1 MNDST
6 AAPIGTSTAAAPTA
20 AATADELLARAHA
33 LDAADPLAAYRERF
47 YGTDAAATSAGSSGR
62 ITGMPVAYFDGNSL
76 GRPALAS
83 FERIEKFLRADWG
96 TRLIRSWDE
105 QWMQLP
111 MDLGDA
117 LGAAALGAAA
127 GQTFIGDSTSVLLY
141 KLARAAVAP
150 LPEDARRAGEAGL
163 AVPAGRGGRTEI
175 VVDSDNFPT
184 DRYLLE
190 GIAAERGMT
199 LRWIAADTSAGVT
212 PEQVAAV
219 LSEKT
224 ALVLLSHVAY
234 RSGFMADGPAIT
246 KLVHDAG
253 ALILWDL
260 SHSVGSVVVEL
271 DAWGADLAVGC
282 GYKYLCGGPGS
293 PAFGY
298 VRADLQATLEQP
310 IQGWMG
316 VADVFAMGPE
326 YVAASGI
333 RRYITGTPP
342 VIGMLAM
349 HDPIAM
355 IAEVGIAAIR
365 AKSIALT
372 EFAIDMTDALLA
384 PLGVTLATPR
394 EASQRGG
401 HVTLNHPAMREVNAA
416 LWEID
421 VIPDYRDPH
430 GLRIGLSPLTTSFAE
445 LHLGMLAVR
454 DALLRLA

>member
-1 MNDST
+1 MT
-6 AAPIGTSTAAAPTA
+6 PA
-20 AATADELLARAHA
+20 ELHARAHE
-33 LDAADPLAAYRERF
+33 LDAADPLASYRSLF
-47 YGTDAAATSAGSSGR
+47 YGTDAASAAT
-62 ITGMPVAYFDGNSL
+62 TPGMPIAYFDGNSL

-150 LPEDARRAGEAGL
+150 LPEEARRAVEAGL
-163 AVPAGRGGRTEI
+163 PAPAGRGGRTEI

-184 DRYLLE
+184 DRFLLE

-212 PEQVAAV
+212 PEQVAAA

-234 RSGFMADGPAIT
+234 RSGFMADGPGIT

-282 GYKYLCGGPGS
+282 GYKYLCGGPGA

-326 YVAASGI
+326 YVAATGI

-355 IAEVGIAAIR
+355 IAEVGIAEIR

-372 EFAIDMTDALLA
+372 EFAIEMTDALLA

-394 EASQRGG
+394 DASQRGG
-401 HVTLNHPAMREVNAA
+401 HVTLNHPAMRDVNAA
-416 LWEID
+416 LWEVD

>member
-1 MNDST
+1 MNDLT
-6 AAPIGTSTAAAPTA
+6 PDATSTAQA
-20 AATADELLARAHA
+20 LFARAQK
-33 LDAADPLAAYRERF
+33 LDAADPLASYRSLF
-47 YGTDAAATSAGSSGR
+47 YGTDPATAANTQ
-62 ITGMPVAYFDGNSL
+62 GMPIAYFDGNSL

-83 FERIEKFLRADWG
+83 FDRIEKFLRADWG

-105 QWMQLP
+105 QWMELP
-111 MDLGDA
+111 LELGDA
-117 LGAAALGAAA
+117 LGAAALGAAP

-150 LPEDARRAGEAGL
+150 LSEDVERAKKA
-163 AVPAGRGGRTEI
+163 AHPIAAGRGGRTEI

-199 LRWIAADTSAGVT
+199 LRWIDADTSAGVT
-212 PEQVAAV
+212 PEQVAAA

-234 RSGFMADGPAIT
+234 RSGFMADGPGIT

-298 VRADLQATLEQP
+298 VRADLQDTLEQP

-326 YVAASGI
+326 YVAAAGI
-333 RRYITGTPP
+333 RRFITGTPP
-342 VIGMLAM
+342 VIGMLAL

-372 EFAIDMTDALLA
+372 EFAIEVTDALLA

-416 LWEID
+416 LWEVD

-430 GLRIGLSPLTTSFAE
+430 GLRIGLSPLTTSFTE
-445 LHLGMLAVR
+445 THLGMLAVR

>member
-1 MNDST
+1 
-6 AAPIGTSTAAAPTA
+6 
-20 AATADELLARAHA
+20 
-33 LDAADPLAAYRERF
+33 
-47 YGTDAAATSAGSSGR
+47 
-62 ITGMPVAYFDGNSL
+62 MPVAYFDGNSL

-83 FERIEKFLRADWG
+83 FDRIEKFLRADWG

-117 LGAAALGAAA
+117 LGAAALGAAP
-127 GQTFIGDSTSVLLY
+127 GQTFVGDSTSVLLY
-141 KLARAAVAP
+141 KMARAAVAP
-150 LPEDARRAGEAGL
+150 LPGQKEH
-163 AVPAGRGGRTEI
+163 AGRGGRTEI

-199 LRWIAADTSAGVT
+199 LRWITADTSAGVT

-219 LSEKT
+219 LNEKT

-298 VRADLQATLEQP
+298 VRSGLQTTLEQP
-310 IQGWMG
+310 LQGWMG

-326 YVAASGI
+326 YVAAKGI
-333 RRYITGTPP
+333 RRFITGTPP

-372 EFAIDMTDALLA
+372 EFAIEITDALLA

-416 LWEID
+416 LWEVD